1 LASSVKRTYAK
12 DRAWEPE
19 MNNSKNLVL
28 IKGLVAA
35 LICAAASAEDT
46 TVLGPVEAI
55 ATNGSSVT
63 VLGQTF
69 LVPGS
74 NGSASRLSVGQ
85 YVFVSGQKL
94 ATGELYAAKVQRS
107 KFSYVPGASEVF
119 LTGVISQADSTTAFV
134 KIGGANV
141 YVAEATLVFAPNL
154 AVGDSVEI
162 AGSQA
167 QPLGPVWATEIR
179 VLKSAS
185 TEGIQGTG
193 VSTSGIQGTGI
204 STSGIQGTG
213 ASTSGI
219 QGTGVSTSGI
229 QGTGRSTGK
238 QGIQGTGATT
248 SGIQGTGTST
258 LGIQGTGISTS
269 GIQGT
274 GVSTSG
280 IQGTGI
286 STSGIQGTG
295 ISTSGIQGTGVSTSG
310 IQGTGISTSGI
321 QGTGTTTSGIQG
333 TGRQTGSQ
341 GIQGTGISTSGIQ
354 GTGVSTSGIQGT
366 GVSTSGIQGT
376 GLASS

>member
-1 LASSVKRTYAK
+1 
-12 DRAWEPE
+12 

-185 TEGIQGTG
+185 TQGIQGTG
-193 VSTSGIQGTGI
+193 ISTSGIQGTGI

-219 QGTGVSTSGI
+219 QGTGVSTNGI

-295 ISTSGIQGTGVSTSG
+295 
-310 IQGTGISTSGI
+310 
-321 QGTGTTTSGIQG
+321 TTTSGIQG
-333 TGRQTGSQ
+333 TGRQSGSQ